1 MVYLDEMT
9 LDDKLTDDEIRQ
21 KIETELENDLEVS
34 INAIFEQY
42 PHLVSYLSTRPN
54 PRDDLG
60 LLNWTIFYAEERFNQ
75 DQKYWLEQGKN
86 YEKLISS

>member
-1 MVYLDEMT
+1 MGYLDAMT

-21 KIETELENDLEVS
+21 LIEIQLENDLEVS
-34 INAIFEQY
+34 IHEIFKQY
-42 PHLVSYLSTRPN
+42 PHLVSYLATRPN
-54 PRDDLG
+54 PRDDLD
-60 LLNWTIFYAEERFNQ
+60 LLNWTMFFAEERFKE

>member
-34 INAIFEQY
+34 INAIFEQH

-60 LLNWTIFYAEERFNQ
+60 LLNWTIFYAEERFNK